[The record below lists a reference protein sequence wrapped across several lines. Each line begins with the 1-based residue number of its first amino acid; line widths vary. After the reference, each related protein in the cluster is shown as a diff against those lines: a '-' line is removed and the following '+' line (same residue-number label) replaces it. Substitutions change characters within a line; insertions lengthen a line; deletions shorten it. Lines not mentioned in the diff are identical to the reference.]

1 MIKWLRKKL
10 GIDTIDKNIVE
21 SNSMTKNQLIEINK
35 SIENLKPKKK
45 ETEIIEIA
53 DSFNM
58 KNDISNLSFKLNN
71 DISLDNS
78 WSLITTQNNKSNF
91 LSQIAGISSVGSS
104 VAYSANGL
112 YTATANTS
120 SLMTYGNGSLSSI
133 TMNGSQFGSHAG
145 FVSANP
151 VVFTPIL
158 AFQFASMLTGQY
170 YFKGLTKQ
178 LTSVQKGINE
188 LISLHHNERLAKLR
202 YINTKTNELNNR
214 NFFTTEDYVI
224 VDRLKYDLSIIR
236 FEYLLSA
243 QQEIISTFEKKP
255 EKDNKEEIV
264 DIISEDSNQVEKALI
279 SIKSNAKKISS
290 FFSSSYKKTG
300 IDSGINYLKS
310 KTENSN
316 KKVEKLAEKVNNSKF
331 FFYSEIAL
339 KSEQL
344 YQLLKL
350 LELKINLSDKK
361 PNHNRIGKIEE
372 LYKSIIDFNYEDSIY
387 DEMEQ
392 LKTDLKDI
400 LLSEIEINKAN
411 SQITKSKIDSKAS
424 KILENFT
431 TLEKNLTEK
440 NIIFED
446 IKQIKLG
453 FEKPNQIL
461 IDNRTETTRIYTK
474 TIANI
479 GYK

>member
-10 GIDTIDKNIVE
+10 GIDTIGKNILE
-21 SNSMTKNQLIEINK
+21 NISTTKNQLIEINK
-35 SIENLKPKKK
+35 SIENLKPKK
-45 ETEIIEIA
+45 ETEIIEVA
-53 DSFNM
+53 DSFNL
-58 KNDISNLSFKLNN
+58 KNDITNLSFKLNN
-71 DISLDNS
+71 NISLDNS
-78 WSLITTQNNKSNF
+78 WSLITTQNKKSNF
-91 LSQIAGISSVGSS
+91 LSQIAGTTSVGSS

-112 YTATANTS
+112 YSATANTS

-145 FVSANP
+145 FVSTNP
-151 VVFTPIL
+151 AVFTPIL
-158 AFQFASMLTGQY
+158 AFQFTSMLTGQY

-214 NFFTTEDYVI
+214 NFFTTEDYII

-243 QQEIISTFEKKP
+243 QQEIINTFEKGNIKV
-255 EKDNKEEIV
+255 NKEEIV
-264 DIISEDSNQVEKALI
+264 DIISEDSNQVEKTII

-290 FFSSSYKKTG
+290 FFSSTYKKIG
-300 IDSGINYLKS
+300 IDSSLDYLKS

-316 KKVEKLAEKVNNSKF
+316 KKVKKLADKVNDSKF

-344 YQLLKL
+344 YQLFKL
-350 LELKINLSDKK
+350 LELKINLSDKN
-361 PNHNRIGKIEE
+361 PSPNRIGKIEE

-387 DEMEQ
+387 DEMEK
-392 LKTDLKDI
+392 LKTNLKDN
-400 LLSEIEINKAN
+400 LLSNIEIHRTN

-424 KILENFT
+424 KIFENFT
-431 TLEKNLTEK
+431 TIENNLENKNLLFK
-440 NIIFED
+440 D
-446 IKQIKLG
+446 IEQIKLE
-453 FEKPNQIL
+453 FETPHQIL
-461 IDNRTETTRIYTK
+461 IDNRTKSTRIYRK
-474 TIANI
+474 TIVNNV
-479 GYK
+479 

>member
-10 GIDTIDKNIVE
+10 GIDTIDKNIIE
-21 SNSMTKNQLIEINK
+21 SNSSTKNQLIEINK
-35 SIENLKPKKK
+35 SIENLKPKEKTK
-45 ETEIIEIA
+45 IIEVA

-58 KNDISNLSFKLNN
+58 ENDISNLSFKLNN
-71 DISLDNS
+71 SINLDNS
-78 WSLITTQNNKSNF
+78 WSLITTQDNKSNF
-91 LSQIAGISSVGSS
+91 LSQIAGASSIGSS

-112 YTATANTS
+112 YVATANTS

-133 TMNGSQFGSHAG
+133 TMNGSKFGSHAG
-145 FVSANP
+145 FISANP
-151 VVFTPIL
+151 AVFTPIL
-158 AFQFASMLTGQY
+158 AVQFASMLTGQY

-202 YINTKTNELNNR
+202 YVNTKTNELNNR
-214 NFFTTEDYVI
+214 KFFTTEDYVI

-243 QQEIISTFEKKP
+243 QQEIINTFENKNG
-255 EKDNKEEIV
+255 KDKKEEVI
-264 DIISEDSNQVEKALI
+264 DIISEDSNQAEKTLI
-279 SIKSNAKKISS
+279 SIKNNAKKISS
-290 FFSSSYKKTG
+290 FFASTYKKTG

-310 KTENSN
+310 KTENSY
-316 KKVEKLAEKVNNSKF
+316 KKVEKIAEKISSSKF

-344 YQLLKL
+344 YQLIKL

-372 LYKSIIDFNYEDSIY
+372 LYKSIIEFNYEDSIY

-392 LKTDLKDI
+392 LKDDLKDN
-400 LLSEIEINKAN
+400 LLTEIETHRAN
-411 SQITKSKIDSKAS
+411 SQITKSKIDSKSS
-424 KILENFT
+424 KIFENFITLENS
-431 TLEKNLTEK
+431 LENKNV
-440 NIIFED
+440 IFDD
-446 IKQIKLG
+446 IEQIKLG
-453 FEKPNQIL
+453 FEEPHQIL
-461 IDNRTETTRIYTK
+461 IDNRSETTRIYTE
-474 TIANI
+474 TIAKNV
-479 GYK
+479 

>member
-21 SNSMTKNQLIEINK
+21 SNSMTKSQLIEINK

-45 ETEIIEIA
+45 EDEIIKVA
-53 DSFNM
+53 DSFEM
-58 KNDISNLSFKLNN
+58 KNDISNLTFKLNN
-71 DISLDNS
+71 NISLDNS

-91 LSQIAGISSVGSS
+91 LSQIAGTSTIGNS

-112 YTATANTS
+112 YTATANTG

-151 VVFTPIL
+151 AVFTPIL
-158 AFQFASMLTGQY
+158 AGQY

-243 QQEIISTFEKKP
+243 QQEIINTFEKKNGK
-255 EKDNKEEIV
+255 EKKEEVI

-290 FFSSSYKKTG
+290 FFSSNYKKAG

-316 KKVEKLAEKVNNSKF
+316 KKVEKLADKVNNSKF

-387 DEMEQ
+387 DEMEL
-392 LKTDLKDI
+392 LKTDLKHN
-400 LLSEIEINKAN
+400 LLSEIEIHKAN
-411 SQITKSKIDSKAS
+411 SQITKSKINSKAS

-440 NIIFED
+440 NIIFDD
-446 IKQIKLG
+446 IEQIKLG

-474 TIANI
+474 TIANNV
-479 GYK
+479 

>member
-10 GIDTIDKNIVE
+10 GINTIDKNIVE
-21 SNSMTKNQLIEINK
+21 NNSMTKSQLIEVAN
-35 SIENLKPKKK
+35 
-45 ETEIIEIA
+45 
-53 DSFNM
+53 SFEM
-58 KNDISNLSFKLNN
+58 KNDISNLTFKLNN
-71 DISLDNS
+71 NISLDNS

-91 LSQIAGISSVGSS
+91 LSQIAGTSSIGSS

-112 YTATANTS
+112 YTATANTG

-151 VVFTPIL
+151 AVFTPIL
-158 AFQFASMLTGQY
+158 AVQFASMLTGQY

-214 NFFTTEDYVI
+214 NYFTTEDYVI

-243 QQEIISTFEKKP
+243 QQEIINTFEIQNGK
-255 EKDNKEEIV
+255 ENKEEII
-264 DIISEDSNQVEKALI
+264 DIISEDSNQVEKAFI

-290 FFSSSYKKTG
+290 FFSSTYKKSG
-300 IDSGINYLKS
+300 IESGINYLKS
-310 KTENSN
+310 KTENSH
-316 KKVEKLAEKVNNSKF
+316 KKVEKLSEKVNNSKF

-372 LYKSIIDFNYEDSIY
+372 LYKSIVDFNYEDSIY

-392 LKTDLKDI
+392 LNSELKEN
-400 LLSEIEINKAN
+400 LLSEIEIYKAN
-411 SQITKSKIDSKAS
+411 SQMTKSKIESKATE
-424 KILENFT
+424 ILENFT
-431 TLEKNLTEK
+431 RLEQNLSDK
-440 NIIFED
+440 DIIFDD
-446 IKQIKLG
+446 IEQIKIG
-453 FEKPNQIL
+453 FEKSHQIL
-461 IDNRTETTRIYTK
+461 IDNRSETTRIYTK
-474 TIANI
+474 ATDNS
-479 GYK
+479 GYD

>member
-1 MIKWLRKKL
+1 MIEWLRKKL
-10 GIDTIDKNIVE
+10 GIDTIDKNIIE
-21 SNSMTKNQLIEINK
+21 SNSTTKNQLVEITK
-35 SIENLKPKKK
+35 SIESLIPK
-45 ETEIIEIA
+45 EEIENVEIA
-53 DSFNM
+53 NRFDM
-58 KNDISNLSFKLNN
+58 KNDIANLSFELNN
-71 DISLDNS
+71 KILLDNS
-78 WSLITTQNNKSNF
+78 WSLVTSQNNKANF
-91 LSQIAGISSVGSS
+91 LSQIAGTSSVGSS

-112 YTATANTS
+112 YTATANTG

-151 VVFTPIL
+151 AVFTPLI
-158 AFQFASMLTGQY
+158 AIQFASMLTGQY

-243 QQEIISTFEKKP
+243 QQEIINTFEKKVV
-255 EKDNKEEIV
+255 KEEEQTIE
-264 DIISEDSNQVEKALI
+264 IISEDSNQVEKAII

-290 FFSSSYKKTG
+290 FLSSTYKKTG
-300 IDSGINYLKS
+300 IDSGIDYIKS

-316 KKVEKLAEKVNNSKF
+316 KKVQKLTEKVNNSKF
-331 FFYSEIAL
+331 FFYSETAL

-344 YQLLKL
+344 YQLIKL
-350 LELKINLSDKK
+350 LELKMNLSDKK
-361 PNHNRIGKIEE
+361 PNHNRIGKIDE

-392 LKTDLKDI
+392 LKTDLKKT
-400 LLSEIEINKAN
+400 LLSEIEIHKSN
-411 SQITKSKIDSKAS
+411 SKITKTKIDSNTS

-431 TLEKNLTEK
+431 TLENNLEDKNL
-440 NIIFED
+440 IFED
-446 IKQIKLG
+446 IEQIKIG
-453 FEKPNQIL
+453 FEKPHQIL

-474 TIANI
+474 TIANTV
-479 GYK
+479 YN

>member
-21 SNSMTKNQLIEINK
+21 SNSTTKSQLNEINK
-35 SIENLKPKKK
+35 SIENLKPKK
-45 ETEIIEIA
+45 ETEIIEVA

-58 KNDISNLSFKLNN
+58 KNDLSNLSFKLNN
-71 DISLDNS
+71 NISLDNS

-91 LSQIAGISSVGSS
+91 LSQIAGTSSVGSS

-112 YTATANTS
+112 YTATANTG

-151 VVFTPIL
+151 AVFTPIL
-158 AFQFASMLTGQY
+158 AVQFASLLTGQY

-202 YINTKTNELNNR
+202 YINTKTTELNNR

-243 QQEIISTFEKKP
+243 QQEIINTFEKKNGK
-255 EKDNKEEIV
+255 EKKEEVI

-290 FFSSSYKKTG
+290 FFSSTYKKTG

-316 KKVEKLAEKVNNSKF
+316 KKVEKIADKVNNSKF

-392 LKTDLKDI
+392 LKTDLKDN
-400 LLSEIEINKAN
+400 LLSEIEIHKAN

-446 IKQIKLG
+446 IEQIKLG

-474 TIANI
+474 TIANNV
-479 GYK
+479 

>member
-21 SNSMTKNQLIEINK
+21 SNSTTKSQLNEINK
-35 SIENLKPKKK
+35 SIENLKPKK
-45 ETEIIEIA
+45 ETEIIEVA

-58 KNDISNLSFKLNN
+58 KNDLSNLSFKLNN
-71 DISLDNS
+71 NISLDNS

-91 LSQIAGISSVGSS
+91 LSQIAGTSSVGSS

-112 YTATANTS
+112 YTATANTG

-151 VVFTPIL
+151 AVFTPIL
-158 AFQFASMLTGQY
+158 AVQFASLLTGQY

-202 YINTKTNELNNR
+202 YINTKTTELNNR

-243 QQEIISTFEKKP
+243 QQEIINTFDKKNGKEKK
-255 EKDNKEEIV
+255 EEVI

-290 FFSSSYKKTG
+290 FFSSTYKKTG

-316 KKVEKLAEKVNNSKF
+316 KKVEKIADKVNNSKF

-392 LKTDLKDI
+392 LKTDLKDN
-400 LLSEIEINKAN
+400 LLSEIEIHKAN

-446 IKQIKLG
+446 IEQIKLG

-474 TIANI
+474 TIANNV
-479 GYK
+479 